1 MEHFERIR
9 NLREDKD
16 ITQEELCK
24 KLNIS
29 QQSLSK
35 YENNQRKLPI
45 DLLKRYA
52 QVFNVSSDYILGLTD
67 NPKPN
72 WSIKNQLN
80 INGGNIGKI
89 TMKWG
94 KIMSPEQFGNLINE
108 GLFSGL
114 YKAFELLFLTPPTCY
129 IVYGMIV
136 FTVALKIL
144 EKIIKKNRK

>member
-94 KIMSPEQFGNLINE
+94 MKMKNKQFIHYAQTNQ
-108 GLFSGL
+108 
-114 YKAFELLFLTPPTCY
+114 
-129 IVYGMIV
+129 
-136 FTVALKIL
+136 
-144 EKIIKKNRK
+144 